1 MNRMA
6 YSRRGGALVMTAVS
20 LTSLSVLSLSLLS
33 VMMAGSTEQ
42 RIQREKLRAEYTC
55 EAALQRAVVA
65 LNTGGTGALGSA
77 QIPQVWGDARYW
89 VTSAAPSANVR
100 TLIATAEEDRAGASV
115 ELTLQRQLNALWRY
129 GAFGEASMHMDS
141 NARLDSYNSAL
152 GTWNSQAENNSGS
165 MTYALSNGDIGS
177 NGHVLMEQNSK
188 VWGDATC
195 GVNSTTTVM
204 GNAVCSGSTSPAASP
219 LALPPLALPF
229 ALGTTSINVTG
240 SFTITAGNNAYAD
253 FVGRANSV
261 TTIVGP
267 ATVVFRNF
275 QLRSGAQLRCDTTAG
290 PVKIFVQDNFVL
302 NSNTSIHPLNQLPKD
317 LEVNLLSNNIVN
329 PAVVVAL
336 DTVDFDSN
344 AKLYG
349 TLYAPNAHV
358 EIDSNFEVFG
368 AIMAKSVDLDSNCS
382 IHYDEDLALSKG
394 GSWGDYTVVC
404 WRALP
409 YQH

>member
-1 MNRMA
+1 
-6 YSRRGGALVMTAVS
+6 MTAVS

-33 VMMAGSTEQ
+33 VMMAGSNEQ
-42 RIQREKLRAEYTC
+42 RTQREKLRAEYTC

-65 LNTGGTGALGSA
+65 LNSGGTGDLGSVQA
-77 QIPQVWGDARYW
+77 PQTWGDARYW
-89 VTSAAPSANVR
+89 VTAAATGANVR
-100 TLIATAEEDRAGASV
+100 RLIATAEENRVGASV
-115 ELTLQRQLNALWRY
+115 ELTLERQLDALWRY
-129 GAFGEASMHMDS
+129 GAFGEVSMHMDS
-141 NARLDSYNSAL
+141 NARVDSYNSAL
-152 GTWNSQAENNSGS
+152 GTWSSQAVNNSGS
-165 MTYALSNGDIGS
+165 MVYALDNGDVGS
-177 NGHVLMEQNSK
+177 NGSVLMEQNSK
-188 VWGDATC
+188 VWGDAVC
-195 GVNSTTTVM
+195 GANSTTTVM
-204 GNAVCSGSTSPAASP
+204 GNAVCSGSTAPATSPVTF
-219 LALPPLALPF
+219 PPLALPF
-229 ALGTTSINVTG
+229 AVGATSLNVNGSLTIN
-240 SFTITAGNNAYAD
+240 AGNTAYAD
-253 FVGRANSV
+253 FVGRANSI

-290 PVKIFVQDNFVL
+290 PVKIYVQDNFVL
-302 NSNTSIHPLNQLPKD
+302 NSNTSVHPLNLLPKD
-317 LEVNLLSNNIVN
+317 LEVNLMSNNIVN

-358 EIDSNFEVFG
+358 EVDSNFEVFG

-394 GSWGDYTVVC
+394 GTWGDYEVVC